1 MGHPFLPPRHDPWP
15 HWRSSA
21 AGASLKSRQSCCRVQ
36 CLDVRFARPV
46 RMSPYGELY
55 SRCRTFVRGAS
66 AGHRR
71 GCSSAAD
78 RSNAPHVFRF
88 QSCHARSP
96 SAVLHSA
103 RRTQTRCLRVPVVF
117 FCLRLR
123 LSCWE
128 ITGFV
133 RTLARMLADMI
144 LHIVRL
150 LMATVCVTEF
160 LAAPPNACAQR
171 PLPPVFGC
179 LASRIVLLI
188 LLSSFRPE

>member
-1 MGHPFLPPRHDPWP
+1 MLPWADSSSFYRASLFRLNSLSTAWPPSVPEVSNPCKTISPFRELDFARAARREAGWVTPSSLPGHDPWP

-71 GCSSAAD
+71 GCSSAAN
-78 RSNAPHVFRF
+78 RSNPPNDFRLA
-88 QSCHARSP
+88 SCRARFP

-103 RRTQTRCLRVPVVF
+103 RRTWSHLPGLAVSLLYISTRLC
-117 FCLRLR
+117 
-123 LSCWE
+123 SWS
-128 ITGFV
+128 
-133 RTLARMLADMI
+133 AY
-144 LHIVRL
+144 
-150 LMATVCVTEF
+150 
-160 LAAPPNACAQR
+160 
-171 PLPPVFGC
+171 
-179 LASRIVLLI
+179 S
-188 LLSSFRPE
+188 